1 MAGVVQCPLD
11 ALQLFFLNVEFGLG
25 ELVQR
30 ASVVP
35 VAVTDDDLGDLI
47 RLNAKLTNLLRQ
59 R

>member
-1 MAGVVQCPLD
+1 
-11 ALQLFFLNVEFGLG
+11 
-25 ELVQR
+25 
-30 ASVVP
+30 